1 MEEIR
6 FIVTPDC
13 RECAFEIKSASKRK
27 LEKIIEDRKHI
38 PKCKGCQRPINQIIT
53 SHKKSEAVIHCWTS

>member
-13 RECAFEIKSASKRK
+13 RECAFEIKLASKRK
-27 LEKIIEDRKHI
+27 QEKIIEDRKHI

-53 SHKKSEAVIHCWTS
+53 SHKRQGGLVNCQID